1 MFEQGQALAY
11 GASGICRYDGTIRQ
25 KSGNRFVSYYV
36 LKPVYN
42 QGSTVYVPVDNEKLV
57 ARIRPL
63 LSQREILDMIHGL
76 PQAEELRVEDEG
88 ERQSVYRE
96 ILQTGDRRK
105 ILQVIKS
112 LHLRQSRC
120 RQAGRKFH
128 AVDERL
134 LKDAEA
140 VLHEEFAF
148 VLGLPREQVQPFILR
163 EMQC

>member
-11 GASGICRYDGTIRQ
+11 GASGICRYDGIIRQ

-63 LSQREILDMIHGL
+63 LSQQEILDMIHGL

-120 RQAGRKFH
+120 RQTGRKFH

>member
-1 MFEQGQALAY
+1 MFQMGQALTY
-11 GASGICRYDGTIRQ
+11 GASGICRYDGVIRQ
-25 KSGNRFVSYYV
+25 KSGKKMVSYYV

-57 ARIRPL
+57 ARIRPV
-63 LSQREILDMIHGL
+63 LSQQEVLDMIHGL
-76 PQAEELRVEDEG
+76 PQQEELQVEDEG
-88 ERQSVYRE
+88 QRQSVFRE
-96 ILQTGDRRK
+96 ILQTGDQRR

-112 LHLRQSRC
+112 LRLRQDRC
-120 RQAGRKFH
+120 LSAGRKFH

-134 LKDAEA
+134 LKDAET

-148 VLGLPREQVQPFILR
+148 VLGLPREQVRPFILR